1 MTRIL
6 QLGKFYPIH
15 GGVEKV
21 MMIFTE
27 GLDERGY
34 SCDMLC
40 ASHDGEVDDIILSER
55 SRIIRTNTLVKAAA
69 TMI

>member
-55 SRIIRTNTLVKAAA
+55 SASCAPIRWSRRQRR
-69 TMI
+69 